1 MAVVKA
7 RRAHANSTVFTIGF
21 TIRLQSLLMN
31 LSTHLANDFQRLNAC
46 IQSQLYSD
54 VALVQ
59 QVAHYIVQAGGKRM
73 RPAMLMLA
81 ADAVGLRADPRT
93 TTLAAVVEFIHTAT
107 LLHDD
112 VVDESKQRRGKQ
124 TANAVFGNAASVL
137 VGDFLYSRA
146 FQMMVQ
152 CGAPRVM
159 EVLADAT
166 NVIAE
171 GEVLQLMH
179 IGDTSL
185 TQAQYLKVIEYKT
198 AKLFE
203 AAARLPAVLAG
214 DTLAEQALAS
224 YGRKVG
230 AAFQIIDDVLDYEGD
245 AALLGKNL
253 GDDLREGKVTLPL
266 IFAIQ
271 QGSATQKAQIEHAI
285 ATMQQMQQ
293 TPLETSEVA
302 TDAAQASVEA
312 ELAQVVRIVQSVG
325 ANEQSKRAAQQ
336 LVDEALAALS
346 PLSRAGAP
354 DALRNAAL
362 ATLADLAVQAVER
375 AS

>member
-1 MAVVKA
+1 M
-7 RRAHANSTVFTIGF
+7 G
-21 TIRLQSLLMN
+21 MN
-31 LSTHLANDFQRLNAC
+31 LSSLLAPDFDRLNRC

-59 QVAHYIVQAGGKRM
+59 QVAGYIVHAGGKRM

-81 ADAVGLRADPRT
+81 ADALGLRDDERT
-93 TTLAAVVEFIHTAT
+93 TQLAAVVEFIHTAT

-112 VVDESKQRRGKQ
+112 VVDESNQRRGKQ

-152 CGAPRVM
+152 CNNPRVM
-159 EVLADAT
+159 AVLADAT

-179 IGDTSL
+179 IGDASL
-185 TQAQYLKVIEYKT
+185 TEAQYLKVIEYKT

-203 AAARLPAVLAG
+203 AAARLPAVIAG
-214 DTLAEQALAS
+214 DQAAETALAT

-266 IFAIQ
+266 IYAMRL
-271 QGSATQKAQIEHAI
+271 GSAAQKQHIEQMI
-285 ATMQQMQQ
+285 ASIQSG
-293 TPLETSEVA
+293 EI
-302 TDAAQASVEA
+302 DQALSPERMD
-312 ELAQVVRIVQSVG
+312 QVVEIVQSLGV
-325 ANEQSKRAAQQ
+325 NTQSMATAQR
-336 LVDEALAALS
+336 LVDEALSALS
-346 PLSRAGAP
+346 PFKADTPAVV
-354 DALRNAAL
+354 ALTHL
-362 ATLADLAVQAVER
+362 AQQAVTR
-375 AS
+375 LS

>member
-1 MAVVKA
+1 
-7 RRAHANSTVFTIGF
+7 
-21 TIRLQSLLMN
+21 MN
-31 LSTHLANDFQRLNAC
+31 LTEHLAPDFDRLNHS
-46 IQSQLYSD
+46 IQAALHSE

-59 QVAHYIVQAGGKRM
+59 QVAAYIVHAGGKRM

-81 ADAVGLRADPRT
+81 ADCVGLRSDPRIT
-93 TTLAAVVEFIHTAT
+93 QLAAVVEFIHTAT

-112 VVDESKQRRGKQ
+112 VVDESNQRRGKQ
-124 TANAVFGNAASVL
+124 TANALFGNAASVL

-152 CGAPRVM
+152 CGNARVM

-185 TQAQYLKVIEYKT
+185 TEAQYLKVIEYKT

-203 AAARLPAVLAG
+203 AAARLPAVLA
-214 DTLAEQALAS
+214 DDVVAEQALAS

-230 AAFQIIDDVLDYEGD
+230 AAFQIIDDVLDYEGE
-245 AALLGKNL
+245 AASLGKNV

-266 IFAIQ
+266 IYALQDGTAAQRQIVENAI
-271 QGSATQKAQIEHAI
+271 TL
-285 ATMQQMQQ
+285 MQSG
-293 TPLETSEVA
+293 TA
-302 TDAAQASVEA
+302 TDADCAATLTAVVQTVQQLDANQRARQAANVLLNEA
-312 ELAQVVRIVQSVG
+312 VLSLQSIPKLNNNTVHLSQLAQ
-325 ANEQSKRAAQQ
+325 
-336 LVDEALAALS
+336 
-346 PLSRAGAP
+346 
-354 DALRNAAL
+354 
-362 ATLADLAVQAVER
+362 QAVKR
-375 AS
+375 LS

>member
-1 MAVVKA
+1 
-7 RRAHANSTVFTIGF
+7 
-21 TIRLQSLLMN
+21 MN
-31 LSTHLANDFQRLNAC
+31 LSSLLAPDFERLNRC

-59 QVAHYIVQAGGKRM
+59 QVAGYIVHAGGKRM

-81 ADAVGLRADPRT
+81 ADAVGLRQDGRT
-93 TTLAAVVEFIHTAT
+93 TQLAAVVEFIHTAT

-112 VVDESKQRRGKQ
+112 VVDESSQRRGKQ

-152 CGAPRVM
+152 CGNPRVM

-179 IGDTSL
+179 IGDASL
-185 TQAQYLKVIEYKT
+185 TEAQYLKVIEYKT

-203 AAARLPAVLAG
+203 AAARLPAVIAG
-214 DTLAEQALAS
+214 DTQAELALAS

-245 AALLGKNL
+245 AALMGKNL

-266 IFAIQ
+266 VYAMQ
-271 QGSATQKAQIEHAI
+271 QGSTSQKQLIEHTLA
-285 ATMQQMQQ
+285 AMQ
-293 TPLETSEVA
+293 SSSNHGA
-302 TDAAQASVEA
+302 RNDAM
-312 ELAQVVRIVQSVG
+312 LAQVVDIVQSLG
-325 ANEQSKRAAQQ
+325 ANTQSIAAAQ
-336 LVDEALAALS
+336 
-346 PLSRAGAP
+346 R
-354 DALRNAAL
+354 
-362 ATLADLAVQAVER
+362 LADEAVQALGVFD
-375 AS
+375 ASNPAREVLIHLAHQAVTRHV